1 MIHIYDCMWSIT
13 EMIIYFKMS
22 ILWALLSSLQEFATY
37 GMQNMTVVISGL
49 CNVYTHYI
57 TTYEEYQ
64 VK

>member
-1 MIHIYDCMWSIT
+1 MSNITDLTIH
-13 EMIIYFKMS
+13 FKMKRNFIGFS
-22 ILWALLSSLQEFATY
+22 LSPEEFATY
-37 GMQNMTVVISGL
+37 GMPNMTVVVSGL